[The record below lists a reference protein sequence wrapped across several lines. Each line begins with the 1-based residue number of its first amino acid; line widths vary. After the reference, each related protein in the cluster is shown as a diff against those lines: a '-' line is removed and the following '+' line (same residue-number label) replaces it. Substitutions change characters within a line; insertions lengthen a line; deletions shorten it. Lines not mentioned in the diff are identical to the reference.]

1 MSKYILKVELGYVL
15 GGGLV
20 CGGEEECLLGETIYN
35 DEDGSET
42 RRHWELFYKI
52 HGDGVPRT
60 LGNGELLQSSIR
72 LVSSC
77 LSSSASHT
85 RFHKAI
91 HIISEFGSG
100 IVTTY

>member
-1 MSKYILKVELGYVL
+1 MMSEYILKVELGYVL

-20 CGGEEECLLGETIYN
+20 CGGEEKCLLGETIYN

-42 RRHWELFYKI
+42 RRRWELFYEI

-60 LGNGELLQSSIR
+60 LGNGELL
-72 LVSSC
+72 LC

-91 HIISEFGSG
+91 HIISEFGPG